1 MVVPKYDELMNPAL
15 QALHNLGGS
24 SSISEMED
32 EVIKMLNLSEDDVSD
47 LHRGNTTKLSYRLA
61 WARTYLKKFGILD
74 NSARGVWSLTQKG
87 LYTKSINK
95 KQVKEFVK
103 HEMFQ
108 LSDEDINNSDFEDTN
123 VQELYDWK
131 DSLLELVKKIPP
143 DSFERLCMRLLR
155 ESGFTHVTVTGK
167 SGDGGIDGKGVVKIG
182 GLLSFHVVFQCKRYR
197 DSVSSSVIRDFR
209 GAMQGRADKGLIIT
223 TGAFTRDARLE
234 AKRDGASPIDLIDGD
249 QLTEKLKET
258 RLGVHVEER
267 IIEDISINAEWFN
280 NL

>member
-1 MVVPKYDELMNPAL
+1 MAVPKYDELMNPAL

-32 EVIKMLNLSEDDVSD
+32 EVIKMLNLSEVDVAD
-47 LHRGNTTKLSYRLA
+47 IHRGNTTKLSYRLA
-61 WARTYLKKFGILD
+61 WARTYLKRFGLLD

-87 LYTKSINK
+87 LQTKSINK
-95 KQVKEFVK
+95 KLVKDFVK
-103 HEMFQ
+103 DEKYQ
-108 LSDEDINNSDFEDTN
+108 LNDEDTN
-123 VQELYDWK
+123 NNDDGNTNIQEQFEWK
-131 DSLLELVKKIPP
+131 DSLLELVKQIPP

-197 DSVSSSVIRDFR
+197 DSVSSAVIRDFR

-223 TGAFTRDARLE
+223 TGKFTRDARLE
-234 AKRDGASPIDLIDGD
+234 AQRDGASPIDLIDGD

>member
-1 MVVPKYDELMNPAL
+1 MAVPKYDELMNPAL

-32 EVIKMLNLSEDDVSD
+32 EVIKMLNLSEDDVAD

-61 WARTYLKKFGILD
+61 WARTYLKRFGLLD

-87 LYTKSINK
+87 LQTKSVNK
-95 KQVKEFVK
+95 KQVKDFVK
-103 HEMFQ
+103 DEMFQ
-108 LSDEDINNSDFEDTN
+108 LNDEDINNNDDGNTNIQEQFE
-123 VQELYDWK
+123 WK
-131 DSLLELVKKIPP
+131 DSLLELVKQIPP
-143 DSFERLCMRLLR
+143 VSFERLCMRLLR

-197 DSVSSSVIRDFR
+197 DSVSSAVIRDFR

-223 TGAFTRDARLE
+223 TGTFTRDARLE
-234 AKRDGASPIDLIDGD
+234 AQRDGASPIDLIDGD

-267 IIEDISINAEWFN
+267 IIEDVSINTEWFN